1 MNEIVEDASL
11 FIALNQS

>member
-1 MNEIVEDASL
+1 MKEIVEDPSH

>member
-1 MNEIVEDASL
+1 MKEIGEDPSL